1 MIKLGSVVPA
11 GGQTI
16 TFTSQSIVLVVPSG
30 PNMGTITLT
39 VPDSEIIFST
49 SATTAMTTFT
59 GGMWVTTVP
68 ATFGDNIFLSGL
80 SYLIPAGGL
89 PGGVSPVTWK
99 GTFGSSAPFS
109 LQWQWGAAVYTTFS
123 TNYNSLGVKPT
134 HSTTIDAYHN
144 GDQAGTPE
152 NFTADVTGG
161 ARGGGGSNFT
171 GSLSATG
178 CAVFVIPEYPLI
190 GTLLAAL
197 IPLASLAFYVK
208 IRGYSF
214 R

>member
-1 MIKLGSVVPA
+1 
-11 GGQTI
+11 
-16 TFTSQSIVLVVPSG
+16 
-30 PNMGTITLT
+30 
-39 VPDSEIIFST
+39 
-49 SATTAMTTFT
+49 
-59 GGMWVTTVP
+59 VTTVP
-68 ATFGDNIFLSGL
+68 STFGDNIFLSGL
-80 SYLIPAGGL
+80 SYLVPAGGL
-89 PGGVSPVTWK
+89 PGGVNPVTWK
-99 GTFGSSAPFS
+99 GTFSSSAPFS

-152 NFTADVTGG
+152 NFKADVTGG

-178 CAVFVIPEYPLI
+178 CAVFVIPEFPI
-190 GTLLAAL
+190 VGTLLAAL
-197 IPLASLAFYVK
+197 IPLASLAVYVK
-208 IRGYSF
+208 VRGYNL